1 MQNKVSF
8 ITHCDVT
15 LVLCLAL
22 ISAPE
27 DYQAINESI
36 TFALADDEFNITL
49 TIVPDTALEEDEQ
62 FTLVLSVPMGEP
74 VDILQPVADVNILN
88 DDG

>member
-1 MQNKVSF
+1 MLR
-8 ITHCDVT
+8 T

-22 ISAPE
+22 TSAPE
-27 DYQAINESI
+27 DYQAISERI
-36 TFALADDEFNITL
+36 TFALEDDEFNITL

-74 VDILQPVADVNILN
+74 VDILQPVADINILN